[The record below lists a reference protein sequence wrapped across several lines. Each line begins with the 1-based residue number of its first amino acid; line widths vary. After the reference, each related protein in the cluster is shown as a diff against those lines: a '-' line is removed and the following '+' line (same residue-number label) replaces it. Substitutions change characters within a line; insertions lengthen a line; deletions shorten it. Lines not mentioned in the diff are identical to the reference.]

1 MKQLKQLLL
10 FILLAFSFVVNAQVS
25 ALTDAG
31 GTALVIKESTF
42 YAKVFKRK
50 NKGRIEY
57 VWYTTDANG
66 KKLPRGG
73 RVKDT
78 GVYYSLADAEAALPS
93 SYTLVGGGGT
103 TTEPLY
109 IMGALHY
116 GHWDDATKSYVVNS
130 RNVLNDYQDNG
141 FNAVQLEM
149 YIQDI
154 WKQSATD
161 RVNGIKG
168 FDKAP
173 DWTFLVERLTPLV
186 SKNFDVSIRIN
197 LVYARKDTPDDFA
210 YHYNYWGDGY
220 AETDEW
226 GNVPEVDRGKV
237 PMTLADDAFRAKM
250 ADKVRQIVVKANEIL
265 GSKLKFVSTTRAST
279 NEWGYDH
286 RGMYNKYVGDT
297 YIGSYEYFATFC
309 YNPKNRAKYQEYLRS
324 VYNNDLAA
332 ISISWGR
339 LISSFESINLPVTGT
354 SYNEAGIEAGTAHT
368 FTEANSLYNTNEG
381 YDFWQ
386 YKNFMQKKFGLELRS
401 SIKSVR
407 NDITFVGESGG
418 YSFNLGLLHGTY
430 DITGLQQVFD
440 LVKGSTGVYTHCLQP
455 EEGWDFVSGAGK
467 KFGDELSWFD
477 LNACGFISNTST
489 YKTNLKQRA
498 KTSLQL
504 GHNLFLMIDDP
515 TTHYWAGTPHSTWL
529 NSLAA
534 MSEIRA
540 ELGNNRLS
548 QPANVSSINVT
559 LKQALS
565 SNSGTYIKN
574 AWLAAGGSPT
584 NRVKINMIVTPTAEG
599 NGGGVILPPT
609 SVQKSVFVFNQKTNG
624 NPTPEPNHTG
634 NGYTLVAIPSHGIT
648 RTLNNMPFDKGTIC
662 QFELELVNSSG
673 EIVASMKDNYGGF
686 HPNFQN
692 DSGAESY
699 YRVWTPSFPQYND
712 YQWIRDF
719 YNNFTSIAGTPFNTA
734 NDRGNNHYSQYSK
747 YLINGNYTLRVKNTG
762 NKPFEI
768 RAGSNTFFDTSGAA
782 QVYATVQADAQ
793 WQVFNIYIGG
803 ISEQYKINIY
813 NY

>member
-1 MKQLKQLLL
+1 MKHLKQIFLLL
-10 FILLAFSFVVNAQVS
+10 FVAFSFIANAQVS

-31 GTALVIKESTF
+31 GTAIVTKAATY

-66 KKLPRGG
+66 KKIPRGG
-73 RVKDT
+73 LVKGT
-78 GVYYSLADAEAALPS
+78 SVYLSLADAEAALPS
-93 SYTLVGGGGT
+93 AYTLVT
-103 TTEPLY
+103 TPTPTAEKLY

-116 GHWDDATKSYVVNS
+116 GHWDEATKSYTSNS
-130 RNVLNDYQDNG
+130 RNVLNDYSSNG

-154 WKQSATD
+154 WKQGAND
-161 RVNGIKG
+161 RINGIKG

-173 DWTFLVERLTPLV
+173 DWTFLVDRLTPLA
-186 SKNFDVSIRIN
+186 SQNFDVSIRIN

-210 YHYNYWGDGY
+210 YHYNYWGQGY

-250 ADKVRQIVVKANEIL
+250 ADKVRQIVEKANQIL
-265 GSKLKFVSTTRAST
+265 GNKLKFVSTVRAST

-297 YIGSYEYFATFC
+297 YMGSYEYFATFC
-309 YNPKNRAKYQEYLRS
+309 YNPKNRAKYQDYLRTT
-324 VYNNDLAA
+324 YGNNLAA
-332 ISISWGR
+332 ISASWGR
-339 LISSFESINLPVTGT
+339 VITDFSAINLPVTGT
-354 SYNEAGIEAGTAHT
+354 SYNAAGIEAGTAHT
-368 FTEANSLYNTNEG
+368 FQEANSLYNSNEG
-381 YDFWQ
+381 YDFWM

-401 SIKSVR
+401 AIKSVR

-418 YSFNLGLLHGTY
+418 FSFNLGLLHGTY
-430 DITGLQQVFD
+430 DIAGLQQVFD
-440 LVKGSTGVYTHCLQP
+440 LVKGSTGVYNHCLQP

-477 LNACGFISNTST
+477 LNACGFISNTSQ

-498 KTSLQL
+498 KSSLQL

-540 ELGNNRLS
+540 ELGNDRLS
-548 QPANVSSINVT
+548 QPSNSSSINIT

-565 SNSGTYIKN
+565 SSSGTYIKN
-574 AWLAAGGSPT
+574 AWQAAGGGPT

-599 NGGGVILPPT
+599 IGGGITPAA
-609 SVQKSVFVFNQKTNG
+609 VQKSVFAFTQKSNG
-624 NPTPEPNHTG
+624 QSLPAPSHTG
-634 NGYTLVAIPSHGIT
+634 NGYTRVAIPSHGIT
-648 RTLNNMPFDKGTIC
+648 RTLNNMPSDKGTIC
-662 QFELELVNSSG
+662 KFELEIVDSNG
-673 EIVASMKDNYGGF
+673 EVIASMRDNYGGF
-686 HPNFQN
+686 HPNFEN
-692 DSGAESY
+692 NTLAESY
-699 YRVWTPSFPQYND
+699 YRVWTPSFSQYND

-719 YNNFTSIAGTPFNTA
+719 YNNFTSIAGTPFSSA
-734 NDRGNNHYSQYSK
+734 NDRGNNHYDDYSK
-747 YLINGNYTLRVKNTG
+747 YFINGNYTLRIKNTG
-762 NKPFEI
+762 DKPFEF
-768 RAGSNTFFDTSGAA
+768 RAGSNTFFDTPGAA
-782 QVYATVQADAQ
+782 QVYTTIQSDGQ
-793 WQVFNIYIGG
+793 WQSFNIFIGG